1 MRHALARA
9 VLRLAALLRRRPGG
23 NAYGEVFA
31 PGPSDEEGGT
41 RERPDPGDDES
52 PFDPTQASTRQVS
65 PAVSSSCRSP
75 SP

>member
-1 MRHALARA
+1 MRLALARA

-31 PGPSDEEGGT
+31 PGSGDGKGGT
-41 RERPDPGDDES
+41 EDVPGDGE
-52 PFDPTQASTRQVS
+52 PPRAPAQASTRQVS